1 VQTWGQNQY
10 GVRCRKN
17 GGLPDPA
24 GFYVV
29 LAGRLH
35 TTVYGGVTPAAILS
49 VTATLALNF
58 LTEGK
63 TMTIKYKT
71 LQIAALGLGIAGF
84 SATGITTL
92 ARQAADNT
100 RNNKGDNG
108 KGGTTADQQPNN
120 PADRELT
127 KKIRKSIASDS
138 SLSTYAHNIKVIV
151 RDGMVTLKGPV
162 HTEDEKNAI
171 GAKASEAAGGNDKV
185 QNELTVKAS

>member
-1 VQTWGQNQY
+1 
-10 GVRCRKN
+10 
-17 GGLPDPA
+17 
-24 GFYVV
+24 
-29 LAGRLH
+29 
-35 TTVYGGVTPAAILS
+35 
-49 VTATLALNF
+49 
-58 LTEGK
+58 
-63 TMTIKYKT
+63 MTIKYKT

-84 SATGITTL
+84 SATGISTL
-92 ARQAADNT
+92 ARQSDQQTQPDNT

-108 KGGTTADQQPNN
+108 KGGTTG
-120 PADRELT
+120 DRELA